1 MNYNQEITLDLNSN
15 SAYVVVDAKQ
25 GDVDSRTLLVHYTS
39 NGEEYKVNT
48 NNSVALRMQKPD
60 KTVVFND
67 TTINYDG
74 SVLVPFSYQCL
85 TVAGRAYADLV
96 EFNSDGQTLSTVS
109 FIVNI
114 MAQPDFSA
122 DAALSSDEFL
132 YLKSFLDR
140 GNHVVGE
147 AQEWANGYNGETPV
161 TEDNPAYNNHSK
173 YWAEWTENTGKERVY
188 DAEAWARGSRDGE
201 DVPST
206 DQTYHNNSKY
216 YSEESDRMG
225 REWAAE
231 ASRNGEQWAI
241 GTRDNQPIPPSNPA
255 YNNHAKYWS
264 GEAEAYTKGTVNG
277 VPVSSGETGYH
288 DNAKFYKEVIED
300 MDIYVQEA
308 VEPGANPTSTKVID
322 PTTGALTV
330 KLGLPSVKPYA
341 TAEATQID
349 PIGDEDADGLVSVN
363 VRDISKLEKSFDF
376 AFQIPKGQA
385 AGISDVVG
393 ATIEALDPTATP
405 TVSVEATGTSL
416 NRQFDF
422 HFGIPR
428 GATGA
433 NGVGLVGPRGSD
445 GADGQRGATGATGA
459 KGDAGKDGRGISSI
473 TLNSDYTLRINY
485 TDGTTTTTSSIRGE
499 SGVTADATSFRIGN
513 VTTGSAFA
521 VQLRVVNNICYFD
534 FTFPQNAYSVLI
546 NDNTTTATTTWS
558 SQKLSGL
565 VNKQNKLSFTNTNG
579 DLVIAETVN

>member
-85 TVAGRAYADLV
+85 TVAGRAYADLI
-96 EFNSDGQTLSTVS
+96 ELNSDGQTLSTVS

-140 GNHVVGE
+140 GNHVIGE

-161 TEDNPAYNNHSK
+161 TED
-173 YWAEWTENTGKERVY
+173 
-188 DAEAWARGSRDGE
+188 
-201 DVPST
+201 
-206 DQTYHNNSKY
+206 
-216 YSEESDRMG
+216 
-225 REWAAE
+225 
-231 ASRNGEQWAI
+231 
-241 GTRDNQPIPPSNPA
+241 NPA

-393 ATIEALDPTATP
+393 ATIEALDPLATP

-422 HFGIPR
+422 HFGIPK

-433 NGVGLVGPRGSD
+433 TGATGPTGPRGSD
-445 GADGQRGATGATGA
+445 GAAGQRGATGATGA
-459 KGDAGKDGRGISSI
+459 QGVAGANGRGISSI

>member
-48 NNSVALRMQKPD
+48 NNSVALRMRKPD

-96 EFNSDGQTLSTVS
+96 ELNSDGQTLSTVS

-161 TEDNPAYNNHSK
+161 TEDNPAYNNNSK

-188 DAEAWARGSRDGE
+188 DAEAWARGSRGGE

-206 DQTYHNNSKY
+206 DQTHNNNSKY
-216 YSEESDRMG
+216 YSE
-225 REWAAE
+225 E
-231 ASRNGEQWAI
+231 ASRNGEQWAT
-241 GTRDNQPIPPSNPA
+241 GTRDGQSISPTNPA
-255 YNNHAKYWS
+255 YNKHAKYWA
-264 GEAEAYTKGTVNG
+264 GEAEAYTKGTING
-277 VPVSSGETGYH
+277 VPVSSSETGYH
-288 DNAKFYKEVIED
+288 DNAKFYKEVVED

-385 AGISDVVG
+385 AGISNVVD
-393 ATIEALDPTATP
+393 ATIEALGPLETP
-405 TVSVEATGTSL
+405 FVDVEATGTSL
-416 NRQFDF
+416 NRQFNF

-428 GATGA
+428 GQQGPAGTGKT
-433 NGVGLVGPRGSD
+433 GERGSD
-445 GADGQRGATGATGA
+445 GKDGDRGLTGAQGNPGTPGANGIGISNMAVNSNYHLIVTYTDGSTSDLGNIRGATG
-459 KGDAGKDGRGISSI
+459 
-473 TLNSDYTLRINY
+473 
-485 TDGTTTTTSSIRGE
+485 
-499 SGVTADATSFRIGN
+499 VTAGATSFEIGN
-513 VTTGSAFA
+513 VTTGTNFD
-521 VQLRVVNNICYFD
+521 VDLRVENNICYFD
-534 FTFPQNAYSVLI
+534 FTLPQGGYTALI
-546 NDNTTTATTTWS
+546 DDNSTSTSKTWS
-558 SQKLSGL
+558 SNKLNGL
-565 VNKQNKLSFTNTNG
+565 VNKQNKLSFINNNG
-579 DLVIAETVN
+579 DLTISETLI

>member
-48 NNSVALRMQKPD
+48 NNSVALRMRKPD

-96 EFNSDGQTLSTVS
+96 ELNSDGQTLSTVS

-140 GNHVVGE
+140 GNYVIGE

-188 DAEAWARGSRDGE
+188 DAEAWARGSRGGE

-264 GEAEAYTKGTVNG
+264 GEAEAYTKGTING

-288 DNAKFYKEVIED
+288 DNAKFYKEVVED
-300 MDIYVQEA
+300 MDVKVDKA
-308 VEPGANPTSTKVID
+308 VEPGALPTSEKYIN
-322 PTTGALTV
+322 PETGALTL

-341 TAEATQID
+341 TAEAIQID
-349 PIGDEDADGLVSVN
+349 PIGDEDTDRLVNVN
-363 VRDISKLEKSFDF
+363 VRNISKLEKSFDF
-376 AFQIPKGQA
+376 AFKIPKGQA
-385 AGISDVVG
+385 AGIAGAS
-393 ATIEALDPTATP
+393 ATIVGQDPGTTP
-405 TVSVEATGTSL
+405 EVDVIATGPVTQRQLAFSFKIPRGEQGPAGTGTPGERGSDGEDGDRGPQGPQGNQGTPGVNGIGISNMAVNSNYHLIVTYTDGSTSDL
-416 NRQFDF
+416 GN
-422 HFGIPR
+422 IR
-428 GATGA
+428 GATG
-433 NGVGLVGPRGSD
+433 
-445 GADGQRGATGATGA
+445 
-459 KGDAGKDGRGISSI
+459 
-473 TLNSDYTLRINY
+473 
-485 TDGTTTTTSSIRGE
+485 
-499 SGVTADATSFRIGN
+499 VTAGATSFEIGN
-513 VTTGSAFA
+513 VTTGTNFD
-521 VQLRVVNNICYFD
+521 VDLRVENNICYFD
-534 FTFPQNAYSVLI
+534 FTLPQGGYTALI
-546 NDNTTTATTTWS
+546 DDNSTSTSKTWS
-558 SQKLSGL
+558 SNKLNGL
-565 VNKQNKLSFTNTNG
+565 VNKQNKLSFINNNG
-579 DLVIAETVN
+579 DLTISETLI